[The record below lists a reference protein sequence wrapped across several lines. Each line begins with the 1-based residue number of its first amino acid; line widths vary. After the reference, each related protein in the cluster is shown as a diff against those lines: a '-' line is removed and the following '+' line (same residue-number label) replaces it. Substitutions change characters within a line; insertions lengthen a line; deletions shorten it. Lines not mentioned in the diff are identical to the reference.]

1 MVLKNIH
8 AAVYSL
14 GTEITEGIIQDA
26 HGRFI
31 SSELTSMGI
40 RVEQICALRDGPEVT
55 QRLKEAIKL
64 FDLIIITGGLG
75 PTTDDISREA
85 VAEAAGVSVVFDE
98 GLWKKIE
105 SRYGLS
111 KAKANRRQAHIPRG
125 FNVIENENGTAPGF
139 WGKAGEALVCALP
152 GPPKELQPMFF
163 STLKKEIAAFFDVQT
178 QNTTEMS
185 TFLIPEAVLEDVCA
199 EFKTGSVEWRTR
211 FQPFKISLYLEG
223 GTEAERRSVTEQL
236 KQRFGGELVR
246 EGDCDAFKLLSRA
259 ARNHKV
265 SITAAESCTGGL
277 FGKLITD
284 LAGSSEIFW
293 GSFVTYS
300 DEAKAAMIGVRRET
314 ITAHGAVSRETAE
327 EMARGA
333 LERSGADVAVAVSGI
348 AGPSGGTPEKPV
360 GTVCFAAAG
369 DTIGVHSWVMRLGSR
384 RDLVRRRSAVAA
396 ALLLEASIEDPE
408 SIDRVEKWNYS

>member
-1 MVLKNIH
+1 MHKNIR

-26 HGRFI
+26 HGQFL

-40 RVEQICALRDGPEVT
+40 RVDIICTLRDGPEAA
-55 QRLKEAIKL
+55 RMLKDAIDA

-75 PTTDDISREA
+75 PTVDDITREA
-85 VAEAAGVSVVFDE
+85 VAEAAGVPIVFE
-98 GLWKKIE
+98 EELWRSIE

-111 KAKANRRQAHIPRG
+111 RAKANRRQAQIPRG
-125 FNVIENENGTAPGF
+125 FNVIENAGGTAPGF

-152 GPPKELQPMFF
+152 GPPRELQPMFF
-163 STLKKEIAAFFDVQT
+163 STLKNEIAAFFDVQMQET
-178 QNTTEMS
+178 KELS

-199 EFKTGSVEWRTR
+199 EFKRGAVEWRTR

-223 GTEAERRSVTEQL
+223 GTDNDRRRLTADL
-236 KQRFGGELVR
+236 KERFGKELVR
-246 EGDCDAFKLLSRA
+246 EGDCDAFALLSEA
-259 ARNHKV
+259 ARRRKLAIIAV
-265 SITAAESCTGGL
+265 ESCTGGL
-277 FGKLITD
+277 IGKQLTD
-284 LAGSSEIFW
+284 IPGSSDIFW

-300 DEAKAAMIGVRRET
+300 DEAKQVMVGVKGKT
-314 ITAHGAVSRETAE
+314 LADHGAVSRETAE

-333 LERSGADVAVAVSGI
+333 LEASGADVAVAVTGV
-348 AGPSGGTPEKPV
+348 AGPSGGSPEKPV

-369 DTIGVHSWVMRLGSR
+369 DSIGLCSWVMRLGSR

-396 ALLLEASIEDPE
+396 ALLLEAFLEDPE